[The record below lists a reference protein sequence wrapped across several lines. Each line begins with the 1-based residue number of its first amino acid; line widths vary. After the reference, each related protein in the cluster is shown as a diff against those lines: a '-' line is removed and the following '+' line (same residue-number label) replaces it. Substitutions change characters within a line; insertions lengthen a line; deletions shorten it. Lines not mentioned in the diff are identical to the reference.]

1 MTNQRPPIKAQQS
14 NIKNQKESPV
24 FTIDAAHPPRHPDEV
39 EDELL
44 HAWGRVRNS
53 SSLRILKIIHGYGSG
68 GKGGST
74 REVVRNWAFRNR
86 GKFKQ
91 VIDGEEYR
99 LYNAATQELR
109 QQVGTFADADLDAG
123 NSGITIVW
131 VK

>member
-1 MTNQRPPIKAQQS
+1 MQSPIL
-14 NIKNQKESPV
+14 
-24 FTIDAAHPPRHPDEV
+24 TIDVAHPPRHPDEV

-74 REVVRNWAFRNR
+74 KEVVRNWAFRNR
-86 GKFKQ
+86 GKFKR
-91 VIDGEEYR
+91 VVDGEEYR
-99 LYNAATQELR
+99 LHDAATQELH
-109 QQVGTFADADLDAG
+109 QQVGSFADADLDAG